1 MIKHFNIQFEY
12 DFWANKRVIEVI
24 TKGNLIDSKSELLF
38 SHILN
43 SQQIW
48 YSRIMGNKKG
58 QTPWDIIPFRE
69 FSEISKLIHE
79 HWINLLKEKDDK
91 SLRKTIDYKNTAGDK
106 FSNTLEDILTH
117 VLYHS
122 TYHRAQI
129 SAHLKLS
136 GKNPPITDYIAFA
149 RNII

>member
-1 MIKHFNIQFEY
+1 MIKHFNKLFEY
-12 DFWANKRVIEVI
+12 DFWANIRVIEVI

-48 YSRIMGNKKG
+48 YSRIMGNEKG
-58 QTPWDIIPFRE
+58 QTPWDIILYKE
-69 FSEISKLIHE
+69 FSEISRLLHE
-79 HWINLLKEKDDK
+79 HWKSLLKENDVK
-91 SLRKTIDYKNTAGDK
+91 SLRKTINYKNTSGEK
-106 FSNTLEDILTH
+106 FTNTLEDILNH
-117 VLYHS
+117 VLNHS

-129 SAHLKLS
+129 SAHLKIS

-149 RNII
+149 RNK